1 MAQVIL
7 GGVFL
12 VAVVL
17 IVLSYE
23 RSEREGWTKFAA
35 AHELTFH
42 PGSFLLSG
50 AYMAGIYHGHNLMI
64 ETFTQNK
71 VTRTR
76 IRLKARNSSP
86 ERRCGIAGGLSASP
100 TSQEVLNLLIPN
112 GPLGIS
118 GGKVEAAAGGAY
130 LTYQQIGVMAEVDE
144 LRSACN
150 LLSDILDGYSAVV
163 AIGGAAV
170 HPLEKIG
177 WRSDLLLLSGV
188 AIRIMKDIAQ
198 TTQRQLSDRAGQLLC
213 PRCLVHCG
221 AHRADLPL
229 QPDVTYYGCR
239 ACYQSREFID
249 CPQDVVAVLDAAWQG
264 MQGRRGGLLC
274 VNWLAR
280 RALFDFDRVEIVRAT
295 DKDVEHFAMQVG
307 NDTDPFRKPRYVG
320 MRCSVDPACGLSE
333 NTLRVLESTFG
344 RVETQA

>member
-1 MAQVIL
+1 MAQIIL

-17 IVLSYE
+17 IVLSYG
-23 RSEREGWTKFAA
+23 RSEREGWTKFAT
-35 AHELTFH
+35 AHGLTFH
-42 PGSFLLSG
+42 PGNFLLGG
-50 AYMAGIYHGHNLMI
+50 ARIVGVYRGHSLII
-64 ETFTQNK
+64 ETFTRNK

-86 ERRCGIAGGLSASP
+86 GRRCEIAGGLSASP
-100 TSQEVLNLLIPN
+100 TSQEVLDLLMPN
-112 GPLGIS
+112 GPLGITS
-118 GGKVEAAAGGAY
+118 GKVEAAAGGAY

-150 LLSDILDGYSAVV
+150 LLSDMLDGYPVVV

-198 TTQRQLSDRAGQLLC
+198 ATRRQLSDRAGQLLC

-239 ACYQSREFID
+239 ACHQSREFID

-264 MQGRRGGLLC
+264 AQGRRGGLLC

-280 RALFDFDRVEIVRAT
+280 RVLFDFDQVEIVRAK
-295 DKDVEHFAMQVG
+295 DEDVERFAVQVG
-307 NDTDPFRKPRYVG
+307 NDTDPLRKPRYAT
-320 MRCSVDPACGLSE
+320 MRCVVNPACGLSE

-344 RVETQA
+344 QVETHA